1 MHPVAFQIFGLE
13 IRWYGIL
20 ITLGIISAF
29 AFAWNRAKLYGLTR
43 DNLMDLG
50 LVIIIVGILGARLLF
65 VLANLNHFL
74 ANPGDI
80 IQLQMQGLAFLG
92 IIIFNIPAVLIF
104 AKIKKLSFWRIC
116 DLAAP
121 SIAIGYF
128 FGRIGCFLNGC
139 CYGPESSVCSV
150 MMDGVPRFPTQLVNA
165 TIAALIFL
173 ALWWLS
179 KEKKIRMGE
188 LFVYLIYF
196 YAFTHIGTEFL
207 RADAG
212 HSPVWGTPLNMA
224 QWGNILLLALA
235 GITHFFVR
243 KINAPSQVTE
253 EEIRRIEEIDR
264 NAGKKNSSKD
274 VNTTTEADND
284 LEAETDGPQITEENE

>member
-20 ITLGIISAF
+20 ITLGIVSAF
-29 AFAWNRAKLYGLTR
+29 AFAWNRAKLYGLSR

-50 LVIIIVGILGARLLF
+50 LVIIIVGILGARLLY
-65 VLANLNHFL
+65 VLANLNYFL

-92 IIIFNIPAVLIF
+92 IIIFNIPAVIIF
-104 AKIKKLSFWRIC
+104 AKVKRLSFWRIC

-150 MMDGVPRFPTQLVNA
+150 MMNGVSRFPTQLVNA
-165 TIAALIFL
+165 VVAALIFL

-179 KEKKIRMGE
+179 REKKLRMGE

-196 YAFTHIGTEFL
+196 YAITHFGTEFL

-212 HSPVWGTPLNMA
+212 HNPVWGTPLNLA
-224 QWGNILLLALA
+224 QWGNILLLLA
-235 GITHFFVR
+235 TGAMHYFVR
-243 KINAPSQVTE
+243 KINEPSQVSE
-253 EEIRRIEEIDR
+253 EEILRIEEIDR
-264 NAGKKNSSKD
+264 NTGAKQTKSNELDGNTNSLD
-274 VNTTTEADND
+274 AINDPDGDN
-284 LEAETDGPQITEENE
+284 EENE